1 MLLATEVIL
10 IRIFAV
16 IRLLTGCTCPLEGCF
31 GSHSRG
37 GRLRVKDLLR
47 EDFGRKRGQGGNASL
62 EIISANAMSV
72 LLVIG
77 FNSIT
82 HCQSLRICPRCRS
95 LFLNA
100 TWQVLQV

>member
-16 IRLLTGCTCPLEGCF
+16 IRLLAGCACPLEGCF
-31 GSHSRG
+31 GSHSRR

-47 EDFGRKRGQGGNASL
+47 EHFRRKWGQGGNASL
-62 EIISANAMSV
+62 QIIPATAVSV
-72 LLVIG
+72 LLAIG
-77 FNSIT
+77 FNIVT
-82 HCQSLRICPRCRS
+82 YCQSLRICPRCRS